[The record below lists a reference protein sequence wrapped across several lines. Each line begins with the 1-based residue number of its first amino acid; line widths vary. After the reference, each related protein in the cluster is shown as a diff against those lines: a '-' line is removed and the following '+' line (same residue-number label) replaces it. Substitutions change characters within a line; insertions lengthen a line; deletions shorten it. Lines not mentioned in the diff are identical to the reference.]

1 MQQQSVMCAGS
12 VATNSQK
19 GLHQQLK
26 PERVQEEL
34 QSMPGWTFNLE
45 RQAINRLQ
53 ELPDMRVALAFATF
67 ALKLAKAEGQP
78 LSVLIAD
85 SRVGLTLTGAPVNGT
100 RGGLTLAALALAK
113 RLG

>member
-1 MQQQSVMCAGS
+1 MQQQSVMGADS
-12 VATNSQK
+12 VVTNSQE
-19 GLHQQLK
+19 GLHEQLK

-34 QSMPGWTFNLE
+34 QSMPGWTFSPE

-67 ALKLAKAEGQP
+67 ALELAKAEGQP
-78 LSVLIAD
+78 MSVLIAD
-85 SRVGLTLTGAPVNGT
+85 RLVGLTLTGAPVNGT

>member
-1 MQQQSVMCAGS
+1 MQQQSVMGADS
-12 VATNSQK
+12 VVTNSQQ
-19 GLHQQLK
+19 GLHEQLK

-34 QSMPGWTFNLE
+34 RAMPRWKFNPE

-67 ALKLAKAEGQP
+67 ALKLAKVEGQP
-78 LSVLIAD
+78 MSVLIAD
-85 SRVGLTLTGAPVNGT
+85 CRMGLTLTGAPVNGT